1 MVFNPLCT
9 IYLISLYLVF
19 YQGRVWVWGLSSY
32 SYFNQG
38 YVRIALFWN
47 CRVRYHWINLIYG
60 PKNWHKRWCGSRP
73 LFRRS
78 TGNDL
83 SGPLVSQ
90 FFPLDLFYPTF
101 FGFYKTLSKK
111 ILIKSRNF
119 GKVWKSYAARM
130 EQRYIF
136 LNYSATGGGLE

>member
-1 MVFNPLCT
+1 MSNT
-9 IYLISLYLVF
+9 TSNK
-19 YQGRVWVWGLSSY
+19 S
-32 SYFNQG
+32 FNQG
-38 YVRIALFWN
+38 YMRVALIWN
-47 CRVRYHWINLIYG
+47 CWIRHHWMIFIYG

-136 LNYSATGGGLE
+136 LNYSATGGGWKKTGTFGQKWGRKLVH